1 MNDTAA
7 IILKDLQIGYTHNR
21 KKKPIMGAIDAT
33 LHNGE
38 VVALIGKN
46 GAGKS
51 TLMRTLSAFQE
62 PLDGE
67 IIYPDGKNIQRK
79 PSDLCTMLAV
89 VLTDNNN
96 ISNMTVRD
104 VVALGRTP
112 YNSFLGHNRKRD
124 QDIIEKCIEQMGIG
138 NLAHRDIS
146 TLSDGERQKTMIAKA
161 LTQETP
167 VILLDEPTAFLDY
180 KSRVQLFQELKRLA
194 VEEQK
199 AIILS
204 THDLELTLQI
214 ADKIWLIND
223 KRLHTGSISK
233 LSDNGILSKFID
245 DEGIHYN
252 KTTRRIEIL

>member
-1 MNDTAA
+1 MVITGGSRGIGAA
-7 IILKDLQIGYTHNR
+7 
-21 KKKPIMGAIDAT
+21 
-33 LHNGE
+33 
-38 VVALIGKN
+38 
-46 GAGKS
+46 
-51 TLMRTLSAFQE
+51 
-62 PLDGE
+62 
-67 IIYPDGKNIQRK
+67 
-79 PSDLCTMLAV
+79 AV
-89 VLTDNNN
+89 REFCRRGDHV
-96 ISNMTVRD
+96 
-104 VVALGRTP
+104 
-112 YNSFLGHNRKRD
+112 SFLYASSH
-124 QDIIEKCIEQMGIG
+124 EK
-138 NLAHRDIS
+138 
-146 TLSDGERQKTMIAKA
+146 AKA
-161 LTQETP
+161 LAQETP